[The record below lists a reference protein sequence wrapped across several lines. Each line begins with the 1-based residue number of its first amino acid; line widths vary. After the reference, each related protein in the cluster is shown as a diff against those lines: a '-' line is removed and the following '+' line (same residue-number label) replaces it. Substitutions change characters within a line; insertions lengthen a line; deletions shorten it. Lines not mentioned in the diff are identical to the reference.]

1 MVFRRRAKSSPPE
14 PIAGGIDPSAVAAAY
29 RAPIA
34 DALRARAQFGQL
46 VDTLRPGPLQERLR
60 EMTARVDAGVDAVW
74 RSAQNATEL
83 ERVVATLDPDRVA
96 DELKRARRS
105 DADESV
111 VAALAARFASTQRL
125 LNALDESR
133 SRLPILEA
141 RLGTAV
147 AQAAELT
154 LTPSG
159 PATDAIDSLERELSS
174 LVTDLD
180 ALGAASRE
188 IG

>member
-1 MVFRRRAKSSPPE
+1 VRNCAPRRLISTPRARFVTRLDPGVFADQLGYRRGLMVFRRRAKSSSPE
-14 PIAGGIDPSAVAAAY
+14 PIAGGIDPNAVAAAY

-60 EMTARVDAGVDAVW
+60 EMTGRVDAGVDAVW

-111 VAALAARFASTQRL
+111 VAALAARFASTQR
-125 LNALDESR
+125 STR
-133 SRLPILEA
+133 S
-141 RLGTAV
+141 TSHV
-147 AQAAELT
+147 
-154 LTPSG
+154 
-159 PATDAIDSLERELSS
+159 
-174 LVTDLD
+174 
-180 ALGAASRE
+180 AASRSSKRDSVRRSRRRRS
-188 IG
+188 